1 MPWRAFG
8 ARTAEESSDPEC
20 YAAINAK
27 FFRRPSWRQGPGVM
41 EDLGPV
47 NRVQLE
53 RVPNDL
59 DAETEEVESGRAR
72 AGRLAPG
79 VLQAFAGAWSQPQLA
94 NRRFFCSANAMYKSL
109 QAAAAPSA

>member
-1 MPWRAFG
+1 
-8 ARTAEESSDPEC
+8 
-20 YAAINAK
+20 
-27 FFRRPSWRQGPGVM
+27 M

-53 RVPNDL
+53 RVPHDL

-94 NRRFFCSANAMYKSL
+94 NRRFFVVPMPCTKASRTWVQNGQGGRGDTSCGSALGMKLEA
-109 QAAAAPSA
+109 